1 MEVWIIKASQLILS
15 LSILIV
21 LHELGHMLPAKW
33 FKTRVE
39 KFYLFFNPGFSIF
52 KFKKGETEYGMGWI
66 PLGGYVKISGM
77 IDESMDK
84 EQLEKPAEPWEF
96 RSKPTWQRLIIMI
109 GGVTVNLLLGFL
121 IYIMIL
127 FVWGEET
134 LPTENAIYG
143 SHLSTDFKKEYKIDI
158 KEGDNIIMADGI
170 PSKEFGDINQMV
182 IIDGARELTIV
193 RKNDT
198 LKTIL
203 PENFVENIV
212 LKNNLK
218 GIVTIPRCPNIVDK
232 LMDGHPAKKAG
243 LKKGDTIVGINN
255 HSVVYFQS
263 FRDSLQ
269 NYKGKEIALN
279 IKRAG
284 AEKTIPVKVTDK
296 GVIGYYPIEPNKLL
310 NFNNKQ
316 YGFFEAIPAGI
327 TLGYN
332 TLTGYVKS
340 LGLLFSK
347 EGAKQLGGFG
357 TIGGIF
363 PETWDWKRFW
373 GLTAFLSIILAFMN
387 ILPIPALDG
396 GHVMFLIYEMIS
408 GKAPGEKFL
417 TRAQI
422 VGMVLLLGLLLY
434 ANGMDV
440 YRWITGT

>member
-1 MEVWIIKASQLILS
+1 MEIWIKAAQLILS

-39 KFYLFFNPGFSIF
+39 KFYLFFNPGFSLF

-84 EQLEKPAEPWEF
+84 EQLKKPAESWEF

-109 GGVTVNLLLGFL
+109 GGVTVNLLLGFF

-127 FVWGEET
+127 FVWGEEK
-134 LPTENAIYG
+134 LPTENVTYG
-143 SHLSTDFKKEYKIDI
+143 AHLSADFKNDYGIDLQ
-158 KEGDNIIMADGI
+158 EGDNIIMADGL
-170 PSKEFGDINQMV
+170 SLKYFEDVNQKI
-182 IIDGARELTIV
+182 IIDRSKKLTV
-193 RKNDT
+193 LRNNDT
-198 LKTIL
+198 VNVIL
-203 PENFVENIV
+203 PDDFVENII

-218 GIVTIPRCPNIVDK
+218 GIITIPRYPNIVEK
-232 LMDGHPAKKAG
+232 LIVDMPAKKSG
-243 LKKGDTIVGINN
+243 LKEGDTIVGFNN
-255 HSVVYFQS
+255 SSVVYFQS
-263 FRDSLQ
+263 FSDSLQ
-269 NYKGKEIALN
+269 NYKGKEIALTV
-279 IKRAG
+279 KRAG
-284 AEKTIPVKVTDK
+284 TEHSLSMTVTSD
-296 GVIGYYPIEPNKLL
+296 GTIGYYPIQPRKLL
-310 NFNNKQ
+310 SFENKQ
-316 YGFFEAIPAGI
+316 YSFFEAIPAGLS
-327 TLGYN
+327 LGYT

-340 LGLLFSK
+340 LSLLFSK
-347 EGAKQLGGFG
+347 EGAKQIGGFG
-357 TIGGIF
+357 TIGSIF
-363 PETWDWKRFW
+363 PDTWDWRRFW

-396 GHVMFLIYEMIS
+396 GHVMFLIYEMVS

-417 TRAQI
+417 TRAQV

-440 YRWITGT
+440 YRWITGS

>member
-1 MEVWIIKASQLILS
+1 MEIWIKAAQLILS

-39 KFYLFFNPGFSIF
+39 KFYLFFNPGFSLF

-109 GGVTVNLLLGFL
+109 GGVTVNLLLGFF

-127 FVWGEET
+127 FVWGEKT

-143 SHLSTDFKKEYKIDI
+143 AHLSADFKNEYNIDLQ
-158 KEGDNIIMADGI
+158 EGDNIIMADGV
-170 PSKEFGDINQMV
+170 PSIIFGDINQMV
-182 IIDGARELTIV
+182 IIDGARDLTVV
-193 RKNDT
+193 RNNDT
-198 LKTIL
+198 LNVNL
-203 PENFVENIV
+203 PDDFVENVI

-218 GIVTIPRCPNIVDK
+218 GVFSSTPRFPNIVKK
-232 LMDGHPAKKAG
+232 LIDDMPAKEAG
-243 LKKGDTIVGINN
+243 LKIGDTIIGVNN
-255 HSVVYFQS
+255 SPVLYFQS
-263 FRDSLQ
+263 FHDSLQ
-269 NYKGKEIALN
+269 KYKEEEISVIVSN
-279 IKRAG
+279 V
-284 AEKTIPVKVTDK
+284 TIDTLTIKVTDE
-296 GVIGYYPIEPNKLL
+296 GTIGYKFVKPFELL
-310 NFNNKQ
+310 NYKKKT

-327 TLGYN
+327 SLGYT
-332 TLTGYVKS
+332 TLTSYVKS

-357 TIGGIF
+357 TIGNIF
-363 PETWDWKRFW
+363 PETWDWRRFW

-417 TRAQI
+417 TRAQV
-422 VGMVLLLGLLLY
+422 VGMVLLLSLLLY

-440 YRWITGT
+440 YRWVTGS

>member
-1 MEVWIIKASQLILS
+1 MEIWIKAAQLILS

-39 KFYLFFNPGFSIF
+39 KFYLFFNPGFSLF

-96 RSKPTWQRLIIMI
+96 RSKPTWQRLIIML
-109 GGVTVNLLLGFL
+109 GGVTVNLLLGFF

-127 FVWGEET
+127 FVWGEQN

-143 SHLSTDFKKEYKIDI
+143 SHLSADFKNDYGVDLQ
-158 KEGDNIIMADGI
+158 EGDNIIMADGI
-170 PSKEFGDINQMV
+170 SSNSFGDINHMIV
-182 IIDGARELTIV
+182 IDGARDLRVV
-193 RKNDT
+193 RDNDT
-198 LKTIL
+198 VNVKL
-203 PENFVENIV
+203 PDDFVENVI

-218 GIVTIPRCPNIVDK
+218 GVVTSPRFPNIIDK
-232 LMDGHPAKKAG
+232 LFDNMPAKKAG
-243 LKKGDTIVGINN
+243 FKKGDSIVKINDIE
-255 HSVVYFQS
+255 VPFFLS
-263 FRDSLQ
+263 FKDSLQ
-269 NYKGKEIALN
+269 NYKGKSVQITFYRNKQKDSLSVN
-279 IKRAG
+279 
-284 AEKTIPVKVTDK
+284 VTSD
-296 GVIGYYPIEPNKLL
+296 GEIGYQAKERYEFFIINDI
-310 NFNNKQ
+310 Q

-327 TLGYN
+327 SLGYS

-357 TIGGIF
+357 TIGSIF
-363 PETWDWKRFW
+363 PDTWDWKRFW

-396 GHVMFLIYEMIS
+396 GHVMFLIYEMVS

-417 TRAQI
+417 TRAQV
-422 VGMVLLLGLLLY
+422 VGMVFLLGLLLY

-440 YRWITGT
+440 YRWISGS